1 VENIPKAAPVCRRRR
16 RADVHGRSGNISAT
30 ARSDIIGRVDIIPSV
45 MQQCE
50 LFPHGAKRGTWLKP
64 DFSNRIFLKWD
75 IETPPFF

>member
-1 VENIPKAAPVCRRRR
+1 M
-16 RADVHGRSGNISAT
+16 HGRSGNISAT